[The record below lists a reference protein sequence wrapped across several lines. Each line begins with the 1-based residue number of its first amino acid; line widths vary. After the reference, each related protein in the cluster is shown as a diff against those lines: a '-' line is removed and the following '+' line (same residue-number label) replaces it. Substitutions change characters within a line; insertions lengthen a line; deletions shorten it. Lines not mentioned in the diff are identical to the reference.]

1 MRAVKQFDTAPER
14 ALHEALTQLGLS
26 FEKNQRDLPG
36 SPDIVFPKEKVA
48 IFVHGCFWHQHQG
61 CRLATM
67 PKSNKE
73 YWEKKFVA
81 NKIRDDKKV
90 KALKDMGWE
99 VHIVWQCTIEYDAS
113 KVASELK
120 TVLESKN

>member
-1 MRAVKQFDTAPER
+1 MVPEPKSSLSSSPERSRIMRAVKQFDTAPER

-81 NKIRDDKKV
+81 NKSEDEKKERLLKRIRDGKS
-90 KALKDMGWE
+90 
-99 VHIVWQCTIEYDAS
+99 T
-113 KVASELK
+113 
-120 TVLESKN
+120 